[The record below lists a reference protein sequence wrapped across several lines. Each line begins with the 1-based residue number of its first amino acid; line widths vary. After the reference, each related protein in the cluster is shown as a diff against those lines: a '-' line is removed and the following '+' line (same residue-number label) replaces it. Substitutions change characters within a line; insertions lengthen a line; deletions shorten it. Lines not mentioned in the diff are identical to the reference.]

1 MAIKFVGN
9 EVYEAVVLAT
19 SEMLE
24 RLRREDLHH
33 LRNRNGKL
41 CSFGT
46 FYDIFRPLYTT
57 DRQDVI
63 LDELAYLYQRLG
75 QRPNEVGVLTSPPAI
90 TREVVVVQTWLA
102 RFIVTTLDRAGLAR
116 RTNDLLDEWVDSTI
130 KLVAMGITAC
140 FCQDGAIDSR
150 RRYNSP
156 TVAFDYADLPD
167 GEEPTRWSDE
177 VDNLYKYL
185 LDVVESLD
193 VAKSRAWFTK
203 VDRSINRLYVLTH
216 PLGQNTM
223 AIRMYLNIRATDM
236 LMVGKELGEPLPKDP
251 TIETDDYNG
260 YMEDTVTALTA
271 SWNQTDVYGP
281 LTLQLLL
288 REHFSD
294 PDNESELYLYRH
306 DILNLNHDDDV
317 AIYE

>member
-1 MAIKFVGN
+1 MAIKFVDN
-9 EVYEAVVLAT
+9 EVYEAVVLAA

-75 QRPNEVGVLTSPPAI
+75 QRYNDVVAVTSPPAI

-102 RFIVTTLDRAGLAR
+102 RFIITTLDRALLAR
-116 RTNDLLDEWVDSTI
+116 RTKDLVDEWVDSTV

-140 FCQDGAIDSR
+140 YCQDGAIDYR
-150 RRYNSP
+150 RRYSDT

-167 GEEPTRWSDE
+167 EEEATEWDDK

-193 VAKSRAWFTK
+193 VAKSRCWFTK
-203 VDRSINRLYVLTH
+203 VDRSINRLFIHTH
-216 PLGQNTM
+216 PLSQNTM
-223 AIRMYLNIRATDM
+223 AMRMYLNMRATDM
-236 LMVGKELGEPLPKDP
+236 LMVGKELGEPFPKDP
-251 TIETDDYNG
+251 TIEADDYND
-260 YMEDTVTALTA
+260 YLDNTLTGLIA

-306 DILNLNHDDDV
+306 DILNLNHDADV